1 VRVAISSFI
10 ENGETI
16 DINVVHM
23 SMPPTLEATS
33 YCVMYV
39 FRNHLRVSNEE
50 EHLTTN
56 DNGIAV
62 TFEQECVLGAKDQR
76 PIIAKLEYVSWVEEI
91 LELNYGVFNTIVFF
105 CNWVKTTYTRTST
118 TIKIDEY
125 DFTLEDFNSL
135 ISISDQSF
143 AFPIHVFFFFSTIPK
158 ERGWK

>member
-91 LELNYGVFNTIVFF
+91 LELNYGVFNTIMFF
-105 CNWVKTTYTRTST
+105 CNWVKTNYIGSST
-118 TIKIDEY
+118 TIKKD
-125 DFTLEDFNSL
+125 DMVSHLR
-135 ISISDQSF
+135 ISIL
-143 AFPIHVFFFFSTIPK
+143 
-158 ERGWK
+158 